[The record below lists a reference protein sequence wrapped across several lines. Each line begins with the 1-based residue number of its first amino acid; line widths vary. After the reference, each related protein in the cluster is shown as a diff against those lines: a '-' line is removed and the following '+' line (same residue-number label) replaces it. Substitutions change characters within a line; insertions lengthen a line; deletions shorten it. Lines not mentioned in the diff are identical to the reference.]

1 LTGFSK
7 RKKAKIEDKRQRAKE
22 RDHQAHLDERRKVR
36 QTVQA
41 VARVYTDFQARQELK
56 ERAIEN
62 EKSVRMALGLEELEE
77 GDGDSE
83 DDDSDEDDRMSL
95 VLSKSG

>member
-1 LTGFSK
+1 M
-7 RKKAKIEDKRQRAKE
+7 
-22 RDHQAHLDERRKVR
+22 
-36 QTVQA
+36 
-41 VARVYTDFQARQELK
+41 
-56 ERAIEN
+56 
-62 EKSVRMALGLEELEE
+62 RMALGLEELEE